1 MSSKKIKRK
10 TQGPPPRA
18 GFGCDAILERGG
30 QVVNIRKLYVGP
42 SGLDPGDLTEILSAV
57 VAATMINAIPDAET
71 LMESKSRLFRL
82 LDERIQ
88 PIKQSAINKEPAH
101 VLTPAKKEEKNES
114 TDE

>member
-1 MSSKKIKRK
+1 MSRKKVKSK

-42 SGLDPGDLTEILSAV
+42 SGLDPDDLTEILSAV
-57 VAATMINAIPDAET
+57 VAATMINAIPDADT
-71 LMESKSRLFRL
+71 LLESKFLLLRL

-88 PIKQSAINKEPAH
+88 PVKQPAINEGEAEAPS
-101 VLTPAKKEEKNES
+101 PEKKEEKNES
-114 TDE
+114 ADE